1 MNIGMFSDTY
11 APQVNGVAT
20 SIRLYKKKLTE
31 RGHRVFVVAPSA
43 PENEKDVLVVKS
55 IPFPSERQHRIS
67 IASTRKILDF
77 VRKEEIQVVH
87 SHSPF
92 FMGFKALKVQEELK
106 LPHVHTYHT
115 LLPEYRHYIP
125 KPFTPSKKM
134 VEHFSAWFCNLVNVV
149 IAPTEDIK
157 AELESYGVKRPIRVL
172 PTGIEVERFES
183 AEAGDL
189 RKKLGLEG
197 KKVLLYVGRIAKEKN
212 VDFLLRIFEKL
223 NSPDLFFVMVGDG
236 PERKEVEEIAKE
248 KKLNLIVTGY
258 VDHEEIPEYYK
269 LGDVFVFASKTETQG
284 LVLLEALASGLP
296 VVALKWK
303 GVKDVLKGCE
313 GAILLDEENEEV
325 FAKTLR
331 EILTNTR
338 LKNELSRKGREF
350 VKREWSVERFV
361 GKLEEIYM
369 EAIEEGPL
377 EINASLMIKEFVKFE
392 KLKNFFSKLEE
403 RIWR

>member
-1 MNIGMFSDTY
+1 M
-11 APQVNGVAT
+11 
-20 SIRLYKKKLTE
+20 
-31 RGHRVFVVAPSA
+31 
-43 PENEKDVLVVKS
+43 
-55 IPFPSERQHRIS
+55 
-67 IASTRKILDF
+67 
-77 VRKEEIQVVH
+77 
-87 SHSPF
+87 
-92 FMGFKALKVQEELK
+92 
-106 LPHVHTYHT
+106 
-115 LLPEYRHYIP
+115 
-125 KPFTPSKKM
+125 
-134 VEHFSAWFCNLVNVV
+134 
-149 IAPTEDIK
+149 
-157 AELESYGVKRPIRVL
+157 
-172 PTGIEVERFES
+172 
-183 AEAGDL
+183 
-189 RKKLGLEG
+189 
-197 KKVLLYVGRIAKEKN
+197 
-212 VDFLLRIFEKL
+212 
-223 NSPDLFFVMVGDG
+223 
-236 PERKEVEEIAKE
+236 
-248 KKLNLIVTGY
+248 TGY